1 MKKVRDL
8 VESVKMWVKFDKE
21 QAIVAGVLVGS
32 LTIFGLGW
40 FVGDYG
46 TVSNTTHKEL
56 QEKYNELENDFNS
69 LQHSKNNYEKLANN
83 ATSYNKLNS
92 TEKELVDSY
101 IKEVM
106 EKSEEEKE
114 IESFRNTYKPMYEV
128 VDSGKSYYDMSDT
141 EKAYIDSF
149 LDYNFNDSPQ
159 KLQEEY
165 QEKFDFYST
174 NREESKQR
182 VIDEENA
189 RKAAEEEAKRQ
200 EEEAKKE
207 AEAHKYETGLTW
219 EDIAR
224 EGKVGTLGQF
234 EGKILQVI
242 NSSYGTSYR
251 IAINGD
257 YNTVMYVED
266 ILGKATETLL
276 EDDYV
281 YFKGKSTG
289 TTSYTTVLGAKVTIP
304 SFMVDEIHR

>member
-266 ILGKATETLL
+266 TLGKATETLL
-276 EDDYV
+276 KDDYV
-281 YFKGKSTG
+281 YFKGMSMG

>member
-266 ILGKATETLL
+266 TLGKATETLL

-281 YFKGKSTG
+281 YFKGMSMG

>member
-149 LDYNFNDSPQ
+149 LNYNFNDSPQ

-281 YFKGKSTG
+281 YFKGMSTG

>member
-114 IESFRNTYKPMYEV
+114 IELFRNTYKPMYEV

-207 AEAHKYETGLTW
+207 AEVHKYETGLTW

-266 ILGKATETLL
+266 TLGKATETLL

-281 YFKGKSTG
+281 YFKGMSMG
-289 TTSYTTVLGAKVTIP
+289 TTSYTTILGAKVTIP

>member
-1 MKKVRDL
+1 MKKVKDL
-8 VESVKMWVKFDKE
+8 VERVKMWVKFDKE
-21 QAIVAGVLVGS
+21 QAIVAGILVGG

-56 QEKYNELENDFNS
+56 QEKYSELENDFNS
-69 LQHSKNNYEKLANN
+69 LQHSKNIYEKLANN

-266 ILGKATETLL
+266 TLGKATETLL

-281 YFKGKSTG
+281 YFKGMSMG

>member
-8 VESVKMWVKFDKE
+8 VERVKMWVKFDKE
-21 QAIVAGVLVGS
+21 QAIVAGILVGS

-46 TVSNTTHKEL
+46 TVSKTMYDDVVEEKETL
-56 QEKYNELENDFNS
+56 VKTNKGLVEDKQELLGKVTSASNYLELEED
-69 LQHSKNNYEKLANN
+69 EK
-83 ATSYNKLNS
+83 S
-92 TEKELVDSY
+92 LVDSY
-101 IKEVM
+101 IQEVT
-106 EKSEEEKE
+106 EKSKEEKE
-114 IESFRNTYKPMYEV
+114 IESFRTAYKPMYEV
-128 VDSGKSYYDMSDT
+128 IDSGKSYYDMDDT
-141 EKAYIDSF
+141 EKAYIDNF
-149 LDYNFNDSPQ
+149 LDSAFHDSPQ

-266 ILGKATETLL
+266 TLGKATETLL

-281 YFKGKSTG
+281 YFKGMSMG

>member
-1 MKKVRDL
+1 MKRVRDL

-182 VIDEENA
+182 AIDEENA

-224 EGKVGTLGQF
+224 DGKVGTLGQF
-234 EGKILQVI
+234 EGKIIQVVD
-242 NSSYGTSYR
+242 NGMYKSYR
-251 IAINGD
+251 VAINGD
-257 YNTVMYVED
+257 YDYIMYVTD
-266 ILGKATETLL
+266 SMNKATETLL

-281 YFKGKSTG
+281 YFKGESLG
-289 TTSYTTVLGAKVTIP
+289 NTTYTTVMGASVTIP
-304 SFMVDEIHR
+304 AFRVHEITR

>member
-21 QAIVAGVLVGS
+21 QAIVTGVLVGS

-128 VDSGKSYYDMSDT
+128 VASGKSYYDMDDT

-149 LDYNFNDSPQ
+149 LDTNFEDSPQ
-159 KLQEEY
+159 TLQEEY
-165 QEKFDFYST
+165 KDKFDFYSA
-174 NREESKQR
+174 NREESRQR

-189 RKAAEEEAKRQ
+189 KKAAEEEAKRQ
-200 EEEAKKE
+200 
-207 AEAHKYETGLTW
+207 AEAQKYETGLTW
-219 EDIAR
+219 EQIAR
-224 EGKVGTLGQF
+224 EEKVGTCGKF
-234 EGKILQVI
+234 EGKIIQVVD
-242 NSSYGTSYR
+242 NGMYKSYR
-251 IAINGD
+251 VAINGD
-257 YNTVMYVED
+257 YDYIMYVTD
-266 ILGKATETLL
+266 SMNKATETLL

-281 YFKGKSTG
+281 YFKGESLG
-289 TTSYTTVLGAKVTIP
+289 NTTYTTVMGASVTIP
-304 SFMVDEIHR
+304 AFRVHEITR

>member
-46 TVSNTTHKEL
+46 TVSNTAHKEL
-56 QEKYNELENDFNS
+56 QEKYSELENDFNS

-266 ILGKATETLL
+266 TLGKATETLL

-281 YFKGKSTG
+281 YFKGMSMG

>member
-1 MKKVRDL
+1 MKKVKDL
-8 VESVKMWVKFDKE
+8 VERVKMWVKFDKE

-32 LTIFGLGW
+32 LTVFGLGW
-40 FVGDYG
+40 FVGDCG
-46 TVSNTTHKEL
+46 TVSKTVYDEVV
-56 QEKYNELENDFNS
+56 E
-69 LQHSKNNYEKLANN
+69 
-83 ATSYNKLNS
+83 
-92 TEKELVDSY
+92 EKETLVKTNKGLVEDKQELLGKVTSASNYLELGEDEKSLVDSY
-101 IKEVM
+101 IQEVT
-106 EKSEEEKE
+106 EKSKEEKE
-114 IESFRNTYKPMYEV
+114 IESFRTAYKPMYEV
-128 VDSGKSYYDMSDT
+128 IDSGKSYYDMDDT
-141 EKAYIDSF
+141 EKAYIDNF
-149 LDYNFNDSPQ
+149 LDSAFHDSPQ

-182 VIDEENA
+182 DIDEENA

-266 ILGKATETLL
+266 TLGKATETLL

-281 YFKGKSTG
+281 YFKGMSMG

>member
-21 QAIVAGVLVGS
+21 QAIVTGVLVGS

-128 VDSGKSYYDMSDT
+128 VASGKSYYDMDDT

-149 LDYNFNDSPQ
+149 LDTNFEDSPQ
-159 KLQEEY
+159 TLQEEY
-165 QEKFDFYST
+165 KDKFDFYSA
-174 NREESKQR
+174 NREESRQR

-189 RKAAEEEAKRQ
+189 KKAAEEEAKRQ
-200 EEEAKKE
+200 
-207 AEAHKYETGLTW
+207 AEAQKYETGLTW
-219 EDIAR
+219 EQIAR
-224 EGKVGTLGQF
+224 EEKVGTCGKF
-234 EGKILQVI
+234 EGKIIQVVD
-242 NSSYGTSYR
+242 NGMYKSYR
-251 IAINGD
+251 VAINGD
-257 YNTVMYVED
+257 YDYIMYVTD
-266 ILGKATETLL
+266 SMNKATETLL

-281 YFKGKSTG
+281 YFKGESLG
-289 TTSYTTVLGAKVTIP
+289 NTTYTTVTGSSVTIP
-304 SFMVDEIHR
+304 AFRVHEITR

>member
-189 RKAAEEEAKRQ
+189 RKAAEEETKRQ

-234 EGKILQVI
+234 EGKILQVV

-266 ILGKATETLL
+266 TLGKATETLL

-281 YFKGKSTG
+281 YFKGMSMG

>member
-1 MKKVRDL
+1 MKKVKDL
-8 VESVKMWVKFDKE
+8 VERVKMWVKFDKE

-32 LTIFGLGW
+32 LTVFGLGW
-40 FVGDYG
+40 FVGDCG
-46 TVSNTTHKEL
+46 TVSKTVYDEVVEEKETL
-56 QEKYNELENDFNS
+56 V
-69 LQHSKNNYEKLANN
+69 KNNNDLVKDKQELLGKVTSASNYLELGEDEKSLVG
-83 ATSYNKLNS
+83 SYIQEV
-92 TEKELVDSY
+92 TEKS
-101 IKEVM
+101 K
-106 EKSEEEKE
+106 EEKE
-114 IESFRNTYKPMYEV
+114 IESFRTAYKPMYEV
-128 VDSGKSYYDMSDT
+128 IDSGKSYYDMDDT
-141 EKAYIDSF
+141 EKAYIDNF
-149 LDYNFNDSPQ
+149 LDSAFHDSPQ

-189 RKAAEEEAKRQ
+189 RKAAEEEAKKQ

-266 ILGKATETLL
+266 TLGKATETLL

-281 YFKGKSTG
+281 YFKGMSMG
-289 TTSYTTVLGAKVTIP
+289 TTNYTTVLGAKVTIP

>member
-21 QAIVAGVLVGS
+21 QAIVVGVLVGS

-189 RKAAEEEAKRQ
+189 RKAEEEEAKRQ

-266 ILGKATETLL
+266 TLGKATETLL

-281 YFKGKSTG
+281 YFKGMSMG

>member
-1 MKKVRDL
+1 MKKVKDL
-8 VESVKMWVKFDKE
+8 VEKVKMWVKFDKE
-21 QAIVAGVLVGS
+21 QAIVAGILVGS

-224 EGKVGTLGQF
+224 EGKIGTLGQF

-266 ILGKATETLL
+266 TLGKATETLL

-281 YFKGKSTG
+281 YFKGMSMG

>member
-1 MKKVRDL
+1 MKKVKDL

-200 EEEAKKE
+200 EEEEQRKQLE
-207 AEAHKYETGLTW
+207 
-219 EDIAR
+219 
-224 EGKVGTLGQF
+224 
-234 EGKILQVI
+234 
-242 NSSYGTSYR
+242 YGN
-251 IAINGD
+251 AID
-257 YNTVMYVED
+257 C
-266 ILGKATETLL
+266 AQ
-276 EDDYV
+276 DYV
-281 YFKGKSTG
+281 DLMAFSRQRLISQLEYEGYSNEAAVYAVDNIRVDWNSECAECAQDYLNFM
-289 TTSYTTVLGAKVTIP
+289 
-304 SFMVDEIHR
+304 SFSRQGLYDQLAYEGFTDEQIQYGLSQVGY